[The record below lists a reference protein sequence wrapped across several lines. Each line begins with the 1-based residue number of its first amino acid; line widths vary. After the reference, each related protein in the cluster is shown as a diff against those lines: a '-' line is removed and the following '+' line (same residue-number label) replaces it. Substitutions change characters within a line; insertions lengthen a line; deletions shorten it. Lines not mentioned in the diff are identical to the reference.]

1 MKIQIRSDGSAVIEG
16 YVNVVERKSRVLRD
30 VAGDF
35 IEIVRAGTFQRA
47 LEANPDVGLMFDHV
61 RNLGSQADGVLDL
74 QEDAVGLHARALV
87 SDTEVIDK
95 ARSGQLRGWSFG
107 FRVLDDSWTEDDG
120 MRIRT
125 LNGIDL
131 REVSILDVTPAYIAT
146 SIEMRDDTQALLE
159 FRMADEP
166 LEVTEEPKPEPEP
179 APEPEKFIN
188 ADLYRK
194 KLDILKLK

>member
-61 RNLGSQADGVLDL
+61 RNLGSQADGVLEL

-107 FRVLDDSWTEDDG
+107 FRVLDDSWIEDDG

-146 SIEMRDDTQALLE
+146 SIEMRDDATSLLE

-179 APEPEKFIN
+179 APEPVQFIN

>member
-1 MKIQIRSDGSAVIEG
+1 MKIQIRSDGSAIIEG

-47 LEANPDVGLMFDHV
+47 LEANQDVGLMFDHV
-61 RNLGSQADGVLDL
+61 RSLGSQADGVLEL
-74 QEDAVGLHARALV
+74 HEDAVGLHARALV
-87 SDTEVIDK
+87 NDAEVIDK
-95 ARSGQLRGWSFG
+95 ARAGQLRGWSFG
-107 FRVLDDSWTEDDG
+107 FRVLDDTWAEEGG
-120 MRIRT
+120 MRVRT
-125 LNGIDL
+125 LDDIDL

-146 SIEMRDDTQALLE
+146 SIEMRDDATSLLE

-166 LEVTEEPKPEPEP
+166 LEVTEEPKPELD
-179 APEPEKFIN
+179 PEPEQFIN

>member
-1 MKIQIRSDGSAVIEG
+1 MKIQIRSDGSAIIEG

-47 LEANPDVGLMFDHV
+47 LEANQDVGLMFDHV
-61 RNLGSQADGVLDL
+61 RSLGSQADGVLEL
-74 QEDAVGLHARALV
+74 HEDAVGLHARALV
-87 SDTEVIDK
+87 NDAEVIDK
-95 ARSGQLRGWSFG
+95 ARAGQLRGWSFG
-107 FRVLDDSWTEDDG
+107 FRVLDDTWAEADG
-120 MRIRT
+120 MRVRT
-125 LNGIDL
+125 LDDIDL

-146 SIEMRDDTQALLE
+146 SIEMRDDATSLLE

-166 LEVTEEPKPEPEP
+166 LEVTEEPKPEPD
-179 APEPEKFIN
+179 PEPEQFIN

>member
-1 MKIQIRSDGSAVIEG
+1 
-16 YVNVVERKSRVLRD
+16 
-30 VAGDF
+30 
-35 IEIVRAGTFQRA
+35 
-47 LEANPDVGLMFDHV
+47 
-61 RNLGSQADGVLDL
+61 
-74 QEDAVGLHARALV
+74 
-87 SDTEVIDK
+87 
-95 ARSGQLRGWSFG
+95 
-107 FRVLDDSWTEDDG
+107 

-179 APEPEKFIN
+179 APEPVQFIN

>member
-61 RNLGSQADGVLDL
+61 RNLGSQADGVLEL

-166 LEVTEEPKPEPEP
+166 LEVTEEPKPELEP
-179 APEPEKFIN
+179 APEPVQFIN

>member
-61 RNLGSQADGVLDL
+61 RNLGSQADGVLEL

-107 FRVLDDSWTEDDG
+107 FRVLDDSWTEGDG

-166 LEVTEEPKPEPEP
+166 LEVTEEPKPEPD
-179 APEPEKFIN
+179 PEPEQFIN

>member
-1 MKIQIRSDGSAVIEG
+1 
-16 YVNVVERKSRVLRD
+16 
-30 VAGDF
+30 
-35 IEIVRAGTFQRA
+35 
-47 LEANPDVGLMFDHV
+47 
-61 RNLGSQADGVLDL
+61 
-74 QEDAVGLHARALV
+74 
-87 SDTEVIDK
+87 
-95 ARSGQLRGWSFG
+95 
-107 FRVLDDSWTEDDG
+107 

-146 SIEMRDDTQALLE
+146 SIEMRDDATSLLE

-179 APEPEKFIN
+179 APEPVQFIN